1 MQMQQVRYFLALC
14 ELRSFTQAAKR
25 CGVSQPSLTT
35 AIAALEREVGGLLF
49 QRRPLVTLTDRGY
62 TIQPYLRRVAENADL
77 AVKAARVN
85 TRDETERMVRQLL
98 RQRPAQA
105 GRLGAPDRLT
115 DRRRRHSQHD
125 GSMPENSADR
135 RKIVL
140 ICWHLVPPSVV

>member
-35 AIAALEREVGGLLF
+35 AITALEREVGGLLF

-77 AVKAARVN
+77 AVKAARAFAEGGGEHPR
-85 TRDETERMVRQLL
+85 RDLAHGPSAPQAAASSGRQT
-98 RQRPAQA
+98 
-105 GRLGAPDRLT
+105 GGA
-115 DRRRRHSQHD
+115 
-125 GSMPENSADR
+125 
-135 RKIVL
+135 
-140 ICWHLVPPSVV
+140 